1 MSKSTIESKVHLED
15 NIGIYPSSHSVSY
28 TKVECA
34 SVQRCIKNMHVLRLF
49 KKGCLNV
56 DSMVVLVSLN
66 VYTLYF
72 RYYMLISKYDYVNN
86 CFKYIGIVW
95 ILKSRKLDWQL
106 SMVNIENM
114 QFVHTDKI
122 GYFWYSI
129 YTSISF
135 TNGRHNIYLK
145 YHILCS
151 V

>member
-1 MSKSTIESKVHLED
+1 MSRSSICSNIHLED
-15 NIGIYPSSHSVSY
+15 RKGIYPSFQTVYLTIHACS
-28 TKVECA
+28 
-34 SVQRCIKNMHVLRLF
+34 SVQWCIKDMHVLRLF
-49 KKGCLNV
+49 QNGCLNV

-72 RYYMLISKYDYVNN
+72 RYYMLISKYDYVNY